1 MQTCYYVGET
11 FLKGNTMFITVNR
24 VFFALLL
31 TFLIGFSN
39 HSFALSPAL
48 FKVEKAGVTSYL
60 FGTVHVGDKNM
71 NGLPKKIT
79 QAIEQTDEVI
89 VEVNIEAL
97 NAFEVQKRS
106 IPFMTLPQGRTLKDE
121 ISTEHFEALKQYFAA
136 KQINIA
142 LFDNL
147 APWAVMV
154 TMMQIEYQNLGY
166 VEDFGI
172 DKQVIAHAKKHNKPI
187 GELETLEQQLE
198 MLSTLGVKG
207 DLMISTTLEQLKD
220 VEQYFL
226 DLVNAWKKGDMDT
239 LNKYYHLSFDDS
251 DYGKFSE
258 EVMLTQRNN
267 NWVKKLAPRL
277 TKESL
282 FIAVGAL
289 HLPEKYGLI
298 AQLKAQGFNITR
310 L

>member
-1 MQTCYYVGET
+1 METCYYVGET
-11 FLKGNTMFITVNR
+11 FLKGNNMFSTVNR

-31 TFLIGFSN
+31 AFLIGFSS
-39 HSFALSPAL
+39 HSAALSPAL

-60 FGTVHVGDKNM
+60 FGTVHVGDKSM
-71 NGLPKKIT
+71 DGLPKKIT

-97 NAFEVQKRS
+97 NAFEVQRRS
-106 IPFMTLPQGRTLKDE
+106 MPFMTLPHGRTLKDE
-121 ISTEHFEALKQYFAA
+121 ISAEHFEALKQYFAA

-166 VEDFGI
+166 QEDYGI
-172 DKQVIAHAKKHNKPI
+172 DKQVIAYAKKHNKPI

-207 DLMISTTLEQLKD
+207 DLMISTSLAQLKD
-220 VEQYFL
+220 VEHYFL

-239 LNKYYHLSFDDS
+239 LNKYYQLSFDDS

-267 NWVKKLAPRL
+267 NWVEQLTPRL

-289 HLPEKYGLI
+289 HLPEKHGLI
-298 AQLKAQGFNITR
+298 TQLKAQGFKVTR